1 MALLPDQPASTDPGM
16 FPIPASGGRNQL
28 RRKFRALARAIE
40 DTWLATAD
48 SDVVMHPGHFHID
61 TEAVSIDVADA
72 VTVMRTIDT
81 LFTELLDPADK
92 PRYEAM
98 RASDSD
104 GRVVHG
110 LRLIRNAEIHRHA
123 MIDMDTDRLVSGVGK
138 GGWRVFPRW
147 KPYSD
152 LPVEIRNNTDGKRT
166 SVDRR
171 YEDSV
176 GGRLVIE
183 TLLDVMRFFDRCD
196 PSLTHRNE
204 DGDIDGF
211 PLPPFIIEHTYECRH
226 PYDPREVKMNEIL
239 LDRWT
244 IMAPTGL
251 NRQIHRAV
259 LYGDLTLYVGL
270 TNFGHHLESFVES
283 ADQIAWDIAGGYSY
297 TAITDTGRL
306 MPVTE
311 WDRTLMLGETPLAE
325 ATLAEVRAGRSTDSD
340 DRIREWWDRQITD
353 AFWYRRHRRA
363 S

>member
-1 MALLPDQPASTDPGM
+1 MALLPGQPAATDPGM
-16 FPIPASGGRNQL
+16 FLIPASDGRDQL
-28 RRKFRALARAIE
+28 RRKFRALAREIE

-48 SDVVMHPGHFHID
+48 SDVAMYPGHFHID
-61 TEAVSIDVADA
+61 TEAVSIDAADA

-92 PRYEAM
+92 VRYEAM
-98 RASDSD
+98 RGSDPD
-104 GRVVHG
+104 GRVVRG
-110 LRLIRNAEIHRHA
+110 LLLIRNAEVHRHA
-123 MIDMDTDRLVSGVGK
+123 VIDMDTDRLVSGVGK

-147 KPYSD
+147 KPYAD
-152 LPVEIRNNTDGKRT
+152 LPVEVRYNTAGKRT
-166 SVDRR
+166 PVDQC

-183 TLLDVMRFFDRCD
+183 TLMDVMRFFDRCD
-196 PSLTHRNE
+196 PSLTHRNK

-211 PLPPFIIEHTYECRH
+211 PLPPFIEHIYECRH
-226 PYDPREVKMNEIL
+226 PYDPREAEMNDIL

-259 LYGDLTLYVGL
+259 VSGDVTLYVGM
-270 TNFGHHLESFVES
+270 TNFGHHQEFFVES
-283 ADQIAWDIAGGYSY
+283 ADQIAWDIAGGYPY
-297 TAITDTGRL
+297 TALTDTGRL
-306 MPVTE
+306 MLVTE
-311 WDRTLMLGETPLAE
+311 RDRTLMLGETPLTE
-325 ATLAEVRAGRSTDSD
+325 ATLAEVQAGRSTDSD
-340 DRIREWWDRQITD
+340 DQIQEWWNKQITD